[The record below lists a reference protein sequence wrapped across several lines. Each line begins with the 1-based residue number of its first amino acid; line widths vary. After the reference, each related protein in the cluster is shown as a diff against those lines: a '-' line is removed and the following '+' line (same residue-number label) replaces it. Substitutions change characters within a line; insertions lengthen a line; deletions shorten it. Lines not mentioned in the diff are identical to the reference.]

1 MRMRVEYRMG
11 GEDVAEISSG
21 SFLDLDVYKRAFQAS
36 KIILFDVI
44 PALPDKEK
52 YDLADQMRRAAKSIP
67 ALLAEG
73 YAKKNQL
80 KGFQKYL
87 IDAMGEANEMMVHLC
102 YAKEYL
108 PKNVKI
114 LSLIDEYNIIG
125 KQLYRL
131 QESWTRSKLN

>member
-1 MRMRVEYRMG
+1 
-11 GEDVAEISSG
+11 
-21 SFLDLDVYKRAFQAS
+21 
-36 KIILFDVI
+36 VI
-44 PALPDKEK
+44 PELPDKEK
-52 YDLADQMRRAAKSIP
+52 YDLSDQMRRASKAIP
-67 ALLAEG
+67 ALIAEG

-108 PKNVKI
+108 PKNMR
-114 LSLIDEYNIIG
+114 LRSLIIEYNIIG